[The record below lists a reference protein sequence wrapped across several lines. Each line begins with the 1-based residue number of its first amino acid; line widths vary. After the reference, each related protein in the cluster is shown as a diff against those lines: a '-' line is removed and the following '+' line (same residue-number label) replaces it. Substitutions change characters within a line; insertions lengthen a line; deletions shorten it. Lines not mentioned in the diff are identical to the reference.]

1 MCSREFFFLP
11 VGDGQRFC
19 VYHPPQASVERGAVL
34 YLHPFAE
41 EMNKSRRMA
50 SLQSRALAMAGYGVL
65 QIDLFGCGD
74 SCGDFGDA
82 TWEGW
87 KEDIVHAVAW
97 LREQTSAPLT
107 LWGLRVGCLLAANV
121 AVDLAESPNFLFWQP
136 VLSGKQY
143 WQQFM
148 RLKMISE
155 VVSGDPKGAIEKLR
169 QQLAAG
175 NTVEVAGYAISPILA
190 EGLAKVEL
198 DSPVW
203 SSGQVIWLEISSR
216 EAGGLAPV
224 SQKRI
229 EQWQLAGLKVNA
241 KVVRSPAFWQ
251 TNEIEDAPELIAVTI
266 KALESLQ

>member
-1 MCSREFFFLP
+1 MSLREVFFLP
-11 VGDGQRFC
+11 VGVGQRFC
-19 VYHPPQASVERGAVL
+19 IYHPPQGLVERGIVL
-34 YLHPFAE
+34 YIHPFAE

-50 SLQSRALAMAGYGVL
+50 ALQSRALAEAGFGVL
-65 QIDLFGCGD
+65 QIDLLGCGD
-74 SCGDFGDA
+74 SSGDFGDA

-87 KEDIVHAVAW
+87 KEDVVHAVAW

-107 LWGLRVGCLLAANV
+107 LWGLRVGCLLAADV
-121 AVDLAESPNFLFWQP
+121 AVDLTESPNFLFWQP

-148 RLKMISE
+148 RLKAVSE
-155 VVSGDPKGAIEKLR
+155 VLSGDTKGAIEKLR

-175 NTVEVAGYAISPILA
+175 NAVEVAGYAISPILA
-190 EGLAKVEL
+190 EGLAKAEL
-198 DSPVW
+198 DSPARNI
-203 SSGQVIWLEISSR
+203 GQVSWLEISNR
-216 EAGGLAPV
+216 EEGGLAPV

-229 EQWQLAGLKVNA
+229 EQWQLAGFKVNA

-266 KALESLQ
+266 EALESLQ

>member
-1 MCSREFFFLP
+1 MSSREFFFLP

-19 VYHPPQASVERGAVL
+19 VYHRPQASVERGAVL

-50 SLQSRALAMAGYGVL
+50 SQQSCALARAGYGVL
-65 QIDLFGCGD
+65 QIDLLGCGD
-74 SCGDFGDA
+74 SSGDFGDA
-82 TWEGW
+82 TWEEW
-87 KEDIVHAVAW
+87 KEDVVHGVAW

-107 LWGLRVGCLLAANV
+107 LWGLRVGCLIAADV
-121 AVDLAESPNFLFWQP
+121 AVNLAESANFLFWQP

-148 RLKMISE
+148 RLKMVSE
-155 VVSGDPKGAIEKLR
+155 VISGDPKGAIEKLR

-175 NTVEVAGYAISPILA
+175 KMVEVAGYAISPILA

-198 DSPVW
+198 DFSVGNI
-203 SSGQVIWLEISSR
+203 GQVSWLEISTR
-216 EAGGLAPV
+216 EGEALAPV

-229 EQWQLAGLKVNA
+229 EGWQSAGLKVNA
-241 KVVRSPAFWQ
+241 KVVRGPAFWQ
-251 TNEIEDAPELIAVTI
+251 TNEIEDAPELIAVTM
-266 KALESLQ
+266 KTLESLQ